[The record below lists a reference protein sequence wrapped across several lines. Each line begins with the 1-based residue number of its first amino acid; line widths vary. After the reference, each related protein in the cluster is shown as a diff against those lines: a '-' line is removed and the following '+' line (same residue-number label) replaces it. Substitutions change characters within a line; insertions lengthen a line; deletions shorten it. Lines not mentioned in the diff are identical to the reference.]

1 MPGASGGAT
10 HPNNASRLISA
21 SGYKSGIY
29 AVPAATLVHVMAE
42 SRFSKIIERMR
53 HGEMADWLAVA
64 VVVSLPWSTSAT
76 SILIVLW
83 LIVVVPSLSP
93 ASVRRE
99 VATAAGGLP
108 VLLWGLAVIGM
119 LWAPVSWS
127 ERFLGLRGFHK
138 LLLIPLLLAHFRR
151 SQRVKWVILAFCVS
165 AVMLLVLSF
174 SVMSSPGG
182 LWGREKADAG
192 VPVKDYVTQS
202 GIFAIC
208 AVGLLGQAVE
218 WWRARRTQV
227 ALVAVFMAALFFANI
242 VYVATAR
249 TTLLVVAALL
259 LLFGFR
265 QFGWRGML
273 AAGLLGGVLA
283 SLSWVSSPYLRSRV
297 THLVEEVQDYRAGD
311 VSTSVGLRLDFWK
324 KSIEFIAAAPLGGH
338 GTGTIETLF
347 RRRAIDNAGS
357 PSPVTNNPHNQILG
371 VAIQLGLI
379 GTIALV
385 LMWIAHLAL
394 FRDHTLISCFGLVVV
409 VQNIIWSLF
418 YSHLFDFVQGWIYV
432 FGVGMLGGAVLGRTQ
447 AKAETEVEQRR
458 VSPNQA

>member
-1 MPGASGGAT
+1 MT
-10 HPNNASRLISA
+10 
-21 SGYKSGIY
+21 
-29 AVPAATLVHVMAE
+29 E

-83 LIVVVPSLSP
+83 LVVVIPSLSP

-108 VLLWGLAVIGM
+108 VLLWGLAVIGL
-119 LWAPVSWS
+119 LWAEASWS

-165 AVMLLVLSF
+165 AAVLLVLSF

-192 VPVKDYVTQS
+192 VPVKDYVAQS

-218 WWRARRTQV
+218 WWRARRMQV
-227 ALVAVFMAALFFANI
+227 ALVAIFMAALFFANI

-249 TTLLVVAALL
+249 ATLLVVAALL
-259 LLFGFR
+259 LLLGFR

-273 AAGLLGGVLA
+273 AVGLLGGVLA
-283 SLSWVSSPYLRSRV
+283 TSSWVSSPYLRARV

-311 VSTSVGLRLDFWK
+311 VTTSVGMRLDFWK
-324 KSIEFIAAAPLGGH
+324 KSTEFIAAAPLIGH

-347 RRRAIDNAGS
+347 RRRAIDNGSS
-357 PSPVTNNPHNQILG
+357 PSPVTKNPHNQILA

-379 GTIALV
+379 GALALV
-385 LMWIAHLAL
+385 VMWIAHLAL
-394 FRDHTLISCFGLVVV
+394 FRDHTLILCFGLVIV

-447 AKAETEVEQRR
+447 AKAETEVEQRKL
-458 VSPNQA
+458 SPTQA